1 MTTFSPL
8 FRRRFRIVLS
18 CLLIVAGAFGTVYAV
33 KASVAQRLYL
43 KTKYGFFLNLKCEEP
58 STTESLEVGARAIRA
73 YSLYPKNYYFPT
85 YAAKCALSD
94 ASAAQNS
101 TDFRSHL
108 TRAIYFS
115 KLSVAINPYDEEGR
129 MLYALIMAED
139 GRPSEAIAYWRDE
152 VLDREFWNS
161 ENHNFMA
168 RLYLRSSKID
178 DLKAAVAELP
188 FVSDADMRKT
198 LQQLKKGMGQN

>member
-1 MTTFSPL
+1 MV
-8 FRRRFRIVLS
+8 IS
-18 CLLIVAGAFGTVYAV
+18 CLLIVAGAFGTLYGV

-43 KTKYGFFLNLKCEEP
+43 KTKYGLFLNLECEEP
-58 STTESLEVGARAIRA
+58 STTEGLEVGARAYRA

-94 ASAAQNS
+94 ANAAQNS
-101 TDFRSHL
+101 ADFRFHL

-115 KLSVAINPYDEEGR
+115 KLSVAINPYEAEGR

-139 GRPSEAIAYWRDE
+139 GRPSEAITYWRDE
-152 VLDREFWNS
+152 VLNREFWNS
-161 ENHNFMA
+161 ANHNFMA

-178 DLKAAVAELP
+178 DMKAAVAELP
-188 FVSDADMRKT
+188 FVSDAEIRTT
-198 LQQLKKGMGQN
+198 LQQLKKGMGQK